1 MALGLGKSLLPH
13 VDRDDRW
20 RALAADGGPIEEM
33 IIQLIS
39 FGGTAAQT
47 KLWPMAETDTFMYTE
62 EIQKKQTNLNV
73 FTISV
78 SWYFHFR
85 KKSKIGDFKKNI

>member
-39 FGGTAAQT
+39 FGGTATQT

-62 EIQKKQTNLNV
+62 EIQKKQKQIWMLSL
-73 FTISV
+73 FQCHDIFISA
-78 SWYFHFR
+78 
-85 KKSKIGDFKKNI
+85 KKAK